1 MVGLLW
7 ISPPIQAEK
16 NGFQDKLWEQQ
27 CLFTQHEI
35 FHIGIFTFWHVHW
48 FATCAFGKSLYYR
61 GHTASTVSHKR
72 PFEDRTAIL
81 PNCYHTFHWTCLK
94 PPAIVYAML
103 NWQQALR
110 VKAQSKCWDEDT
122 RLGSAAQTESRR
134 RGWGQCC
141 RTQCMAQWV
150 RWASKGCPQCGTSEA
165 VGPCRIVSLRF
176 GTTAF
181 PLMPLWWH
189 RETHLH
195 SAIQRLTPQAQS
207 STATAPENN
216 SADTFFAEF
225 NMLSTRAT
233 RLVSH
238 LFVWTWHV
246 ERGTGFW
253 QNTSQWR
260 GVIVGLRDDCET
272 IFGVYQTKV
281 IIKVFCLGV
290 KSNDGMPREFLPV
303 KVTSTLRLGSCH
315 KMING
320 TLFLFSFCL
329 LLLCLSDWW

>member
-1 MVGLLW
+1 MAFRTNYG
-7 ISPPIQAEK
+7 SNNA
-16 NGFQDKLWEQQ
+16 
-27 CLFTQHEI
+27 FTQHEI

-122 RLGSAAQTESRR
+122 RLGPAAQTGSRPR
-134 RGWGQCC
+134 SWGQCC

-165 VGPCRIVSLRF
+165 GGPCRRVGLRF

-195 SAIQRLTPQAQS
+195 SAIQRLTPQTQS

-216 SADTFFAEF
+216 SADTF
-225 NMLSTRAT
+225 LQSLTCCQ
-233 RLVSH
+233 
-238 LFVWTWHV
+238 
-246 ERGTGFW
+246 RGR
-253 QNTSQWR
+253 R
-260 GVIVGLRDDCET
+260 GWSLT
-272 IFGVYQTKV
+272 
-281 IIKVFCLGV
+281 
-290 KSNDGMPREFLPV
+290 
-303 KVTSTLRLGSCH
+303 
-315 KMING
+315 
-320 TLFLFSFCL
+320 
-329 LLLCLSDWW
+329 CLSERDTWKEEQGSDKILHNEEALL